1 MQKGSTQKAATSEML
16 RRIVLAWDP
25 DYTKLTP
32 AESKEL
38 EKAMSGEY
46 YDADDIDWE
55 HLERYTD

>member
-1 MQKGSTQKAATSEML
+1 MLPEQEQNFAYEML

>member
-1 MQKGSTQKAATSEML
+1 MKRFEML

-32 AESKEL
+32 AEYREL

>member
-1 MQKGSTQKAATSEML
+1 L
-16 RRIVLAWDP
+16 RGI
-25 DYTKLTP
+25 LTTP
-32 AESKEL
+32 SSHPLKSREL